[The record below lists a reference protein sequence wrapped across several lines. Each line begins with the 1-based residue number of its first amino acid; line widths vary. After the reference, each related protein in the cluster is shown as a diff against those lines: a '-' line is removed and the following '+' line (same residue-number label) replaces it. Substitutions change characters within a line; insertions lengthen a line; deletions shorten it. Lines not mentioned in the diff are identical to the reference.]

1 MTARAKL
8 AETTEALL
16 AAARQSGA
24 VAGRPA
30 AAAAASPPPTS
41 LPLQPW
47 AWPWSAHCGCR
58 LPGQSS
64 GSSSSVGEQQLH
76 VEAPALQTVLQ
87 EMANSAASVHRRV
100 MIYLRAQD
108 SAMQS

>member
-1 MTARAKL
+1 
-8 AETTEALL
+8 
-16 AAARQSGA
+16 
-24 VAGRPA
+24 
-30 AAAAASPPPTS
+30 
-41 LPLQPW
+41 
-47 AWPWSAHCGCR
+47 
-58 LPGQSS
+58 
-64 GSSSSVGEQQLH
+64 VGEQQLH